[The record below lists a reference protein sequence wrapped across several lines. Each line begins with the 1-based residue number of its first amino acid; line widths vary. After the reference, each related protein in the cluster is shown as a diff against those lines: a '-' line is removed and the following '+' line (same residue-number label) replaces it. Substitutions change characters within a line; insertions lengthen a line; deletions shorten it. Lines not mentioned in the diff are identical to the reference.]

1 MYIRDTS
8 YGFFSDLFFSSQP
21 SGEDHIPAIMP
32 AGAIEQINRG
42 ILPTMNTDK
51 IMLTKDEECHFA
63 ERCILITEKVSKHYE
78 SRHNGYSVKLTKHVT
93 YRTGKSRG
101 TPIEDITQA
110 RIKGLVYI
118 TDKRVIFV
126 TDKNAFDKKLSSL
139 TACVPYSNALKLQF
153 GTKTYTLMV
162 PDGGAM
168 SNTINMINNS

>member
-1 MYIRDTS
+1 M
-8 YGFFSDLFFSSQP
+8 GFFSDLFSPSQP
-21 SGEDHIPAIMP
+21 SRPDNIPAIMP
-32 AGAIEQINRG
+32 AGAIDQINRG

-51 IMLTKDEECHFA
+51 IMLTKGEECHFA

-78 SRHNGYSVKLTKHVT
+78 GRHNGYSVKLTKHVT

-101 TPIEDITQA
+101 TPVEDVTQEKT
-110 RIKGLVYI
+110 KGLVYI

-126 TDKNAFDKKLSSL
+126 ADKYAFDKKLSLL
-139 TACVPYSNALKLQF
+139 TACVPYSNAVKLQF
-153 GTKTYTLMV
+153 GTKTYTLMI

>member
-1 MYIRDTS
+1 M
-8 YGFFSDLFFSSQP
+8 GFFSDLFSPSQP
-21 SGEDHIPAIMP
+21 SRPDNIPAIMP
-32 AGAIEQINRG
+32 AGAIDQINRG

-51 IMLTKDEECHFA
+51 IMLTKGEECHFA
-63 ERCILITEKVSKHYE
+63 ERCILIAEKVSKHYE
-78 SRHNGYSVKLTKHVT
+78 GRHNGYSVKLTKHVT

-101 TPIEDITQA
+101 TPVEDVTQEKT
-110 RIKGLVYI
+110 KGLVYI

-126 TDKNAFDKKLSSL
+126 ADKKLSSL
-139 TACVPYSNALKLQF
+139 TACVPYANALKLQF

>member
-1 MYIRDTS
+1 M
-8 YGFFSDLFFSSQP
+8 GFFSDLFSTPQSS
-21 SGEDHIPAIMP
+21 GADNIPAIMP
-32 AGAIEQINRG
+32 AGAIDQINRG
-42 ILPTMNTDK
+42 ILPIMNTDK
-51 IMLTKDEECHFA
+51 IMLTKGEECHFA
-63 ERCILITEKVSKHYE
+63 ERCILLTDKVSKHYE
-78 SRHNGYSVKLTKHVT
+78 GRHNGYSIKLTKHVT

-101 TPIEDITQA
+101 TPVEDITQE
-110 RIKGLVYI
+110 RTKGLVYI

-126 TDKNAFDKKLSSL
+126 ADKNAFDKKLSSL